1 MEKKATNKKE
11 TKELKMPSVKFKS
24 LEGKKLD
31 ELMYLNQ
38 AANFL
43 AEYYENYA
51 KANQGNY
58 NFDAEDLYE
67 NARKTSL
74 IYRKC
79 EEYTIS
85 AIEKKLNSE
94 LFES

>member
-1 MEKKATNKKE
+1 MDNNNIPSENNV
-11 TKELKMPSVKFKS
+11 PSVKFKS
-24 LEGKKLD
+24 LDGKSLD
-31 ELMYLNQ
+31 ELIYINQ

-58 NFDAEDLYE
+58 NFNAEDLYE

-74 IYRKC
+74 LYRKC
-79 EEYTIS
+79 EEYIIS

-94 LFES
+94 LFEA